1 MRSFPGSKH
10 CFVFVFFWIYV
21 DVASDSVVVWSGI
34 GLLRFAYFSAS
45 SLFQSGEEELVVV
58 EGMNA
63 KARTRSQG
71 TKASPKHEK
80 GSSKEKKTGM
90 QRNGSMATED
100 VPKRCQSRR
109 DRKFALQQD
118 VDKLRKKLRNEENIH
133 RALERAFTRPL
144 GALPRLPPYLPS
156 HTLELLAE
164 VAVLEE
170 EVVRLE
176 EQVVNFWQGLYH
188 EAIFI
193 SSCKKTKELGSD
205 ARFLSQSSKTL
216 EQPKSYSNSAYSEDS
231 AFIKQPTSV
240 QWSSNMDQTVTSSTR
255 FVNGKLAPKK
265 PHSSLAVTDKQQGK
279 ENLISGNV
287 GRNCKKSPAKKVPKV
302 SAAAKRNAPADS
314 RPKCTSVYDEG
325 AEIMLSSSLKEAA
338 FEKANTTSESTL
350 HEPNGPNKLSEDILK
365 CLMDIFSW
373 MSSPGNTKEHTE
385 TSPSVSGSNGSLEE
399 SDSVDPYGIC
409 VEFGRRD
416 VGPYKLFQAVEA
428 SLNVRDLLMDCSFL
442 TSRLKRLL
450 RELASVDL
458 AGLTHQQKIA
468 FWINIYN
475 SCMMNAFLEQ
485 GIPANPEMIIALM
498 LKAMINV
505 GGHLLNAMTIEHFIL
520 RLPYRSTQ
528 VSPKGSKSDY
538 VTMRGIFGLEWP
550 EPLVTFA
557 LSCGSWSS
565 PAVRVYTAAQVE
577 NELERAKRD
586 YLQAAIGISTP
597 NRLAIPKLLDWYL
610 RDFAKDVESLMDWI
624 CLQLP
629 DELRT
634 EAIKCLEMAKRSP
647 IQQLIQL
654 LPYEFRFRYILAP

>member
-1 MRSFPGSKH
+1 MIWIGKFEGS
-10 CFVFVFFWIYV
+10 
-21 DVASDSVVVWSGI
+21 G
-34 GLLRFAYFSAS
+34 
-45 SLFQSGEEELVVV
+45 
-58 EGMNA
+58 
-63 KARTRSQG
+63 
-71 TKASPKHEK
+71 
-80 GSSKEKKTGM
+80 KEKKTGM
-90 QRNGSMATED
+90 ERNGSMATED
-100 VPKRCQSRR
+100 VSKRCQSRS
-109 DRKFALQQD
+109 DRKLALQQD

-205 ARFLSQSSKTL
+205 ARFLSQCSKTL
-216 EQPKSYSNSAYSEDS
+216 EQPKSYSDSAYSEDS
-231 AFIKQPTSV
+231 VFIKQPTSV
-240 QWSSNMDQTVTSSTR
+240 QRSSNMDQTITSSTR
-255 FVNGKLAPKK
+255 FTNGKLAPKK

-302 SAAAKRNAPADS
+302 SAAAKRDTQADS
-314 RPKCTSVYDEG
+314 WPKCTSVYDEG
-325 AEIMLSSSLKEAA
+325 AEIKLSGCLKEAA

-365 CLMDIFSW
+365 CLMDVFSR
-373 MSSPGNTKEHTE
+373 MSSPGNTKEHME
-385 TSPSVSGSNGSLEE
+385 TSPSVSGSSGRLEE
-399 SDSVDPYGIC
+399 SDSIDPYGIC
-409 VEFGRRD
+409 AEFGRRD
-416 VGPYKLFQAVEA
+416 IGPYKLFQAVET
-428 SLNVRDLLMDCSFL
+428 SLNVRDLLMGCSFL

-450 RELASVDL
+450 GELASVDL

-565 PAVRVYTAAQVE
+565 PAVRVYSADQVE

-610 RDFAKDVESLMDWI
+610 RDFAKDVDSLMDWI

-654 LPYEFRFRYILAP
+654 LPYEFRFRYLLAP